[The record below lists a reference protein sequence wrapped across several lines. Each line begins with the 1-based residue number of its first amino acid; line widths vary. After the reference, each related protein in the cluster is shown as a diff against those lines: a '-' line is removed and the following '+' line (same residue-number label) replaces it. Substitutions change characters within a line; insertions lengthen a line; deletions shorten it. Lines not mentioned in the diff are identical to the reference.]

1 MTMTKTHKD
10 IAVFMVQL
18 SENESLSEQ
27 QVVREIADKT
37 RELLNQLRFVLRCY
51 KIIANVGLFGAMG
64 SHSFYT
70 CTSVLVQPF
79 LYPMLLILLL
89 RRWS

>member
-37 RELLNQLRFVLRCY
+37 RELLNQLRFVLRYCNT
-51 KIIANVGLFGAMG
+51 ITDVALFRAIG
-64 SHSFYT
+64 SHFT
-70 CTSVLVQPF
+70 LVA
-79 LYPMLLILLL
+79 
-89 RRWS
+89 